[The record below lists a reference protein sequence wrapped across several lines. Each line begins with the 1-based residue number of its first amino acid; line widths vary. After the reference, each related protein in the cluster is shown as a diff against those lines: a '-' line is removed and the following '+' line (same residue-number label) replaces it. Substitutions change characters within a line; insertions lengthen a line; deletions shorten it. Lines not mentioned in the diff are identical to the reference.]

1 MYWLPYHYALLFIAE
16 EKKDCYVEVVYLG
29 KPTDPDNYFFRMVNT
44 IDDVKAKIQH
54 EKGFAIHQQ
63 KIVFNQK
70 DTTDKGT
77 VPDGNMMLRDVLIM
91 AEEPESVRL
100 QLLLDIEGGGN
111 YIQFNMEA
119 FWAHRTQ

>member
-1 MYWLPYHYALLFIAE
+1 M
-16 EKKDCYVEVVYLG
+16 G
-29 KPTDPDNYFFRMVNT
+29 KPTDPDHYLFRMDNT

-63 KIVFNQK
+63 KIVFNQR
-70 DTTDKGT
+70 DTADVGM
-77 VPDGNMMLRDVLIM
+77 VPDGNMKLRDVLDM
-91 AEEPESVRL
+91 AGEPESFRL

-119 FWAHRTQ
+119 F